1 MTSQHGQDAY
11 VLAALGH
18 KRAGYFLDSG
28 ASNGVRCS
36 NTRLLEQEY
45 GWTGICVEPNPH
57 YYAELTANRRCLCV
71 NCCLYDHDGTVEFVE
86 AGTIG
91 GIPGEYSPQLIPYVR
106 RALDLPDDAPMPAT
120 VMPCRTVGSLLR
132 QFDAPRVIDY
142 WSLDTEGSELAIL
155 RTFPFGR
162 YLLRMLTVEHNWGPQ
177 RRPIHELLARHGY
190 LRVAELGCDDVYAH
204 RSVVSR
210 SGGGVW
216 RSRASPVR
224 GRPRSS

>member
-18 KRAGYFLDSG
+18 RRAGYFLDSG
-28 ASNGVRCS
+28 ASNGVRSS

-57 YYAELTANRRCLCV
+57 YYAELTANRRCFSV

-91 GIPGEYSPQLIPYVR
+91 GILGEYSPQMLTHVR
-106 RALDLPDDAPMPAT
+106 RALELPDDAPMPVT
-120 VMPCRTVGSLLR
+120 VVPCRTVGSLLR
-132 QFDAPRVIDY
+132 QFGAPRVIDY

-162 YLLRMLTVEHNWGPQ
+162 YLLRMLTVEHNWGPD
-177 RRPIHELLARHGY
+177 RRPVHDLLARHGFV
-190 LRVAELGCDDVYAH
+190 RVAELGCDDVYAH

-210 SGGGVW
+210 GGAW
-216 RSRASPVR
+216 RSQALSARGR
-224 GRPRSS
+224 GRPS